1 LLIHGFGNFAVRRGS
16 HLVEEREWGRRKVKR
31 LLKYIALSPEHTL
44 PKDIALDLL
53 WGDTD
58 PQAANA
64 NFYRTLYNLRRVLEP
79 LSPHSGAN
87 YIALEGGLIRL
98 VVETVPASDVDDFV
112 RGVEVGRRLAR
123 AGDRAAARD
132 RLAAAVQL
140 YSADLSTDDLYD
152 DWIRPRREQLRDL
165 YLSTLR
171 DLAELATEAGQVD
184 TALNYL
190 RQAFRKDNTSE
201 AACLNLMLA
210 LTRAGHR
217 TEALQHYA
225 ACERALA
232 ELDLSPSAELRAAQ
246 RDLLAV

>member
-1 LLIHGFGNFAVRRGS
+1 M
-16 HLVEEREWGRRKVKR
+16 
-31 LLKYIALSPEHTL
+31 KYIAFSPDHTL
-44 PKDIALDLL
+44 SKDIAVDLL
-53 WGDTD
+53 WSEAD

-87 YIALEGGLIRL
+87 YITLEGGLIRL
-98 VVETVPASDVDDFV
+98 VAETVPDTDVDEFV
-112 RGVEVGRRLAR
+112 RGVEEGRRLAR
-123 AGDRAAARD
+123 LGERAAAHD
-132 RLAAAVQL
+132 KLAAATAL
-140 YSADLSTDDLYD
+140 YTDDLSTDDLYD

-165 YLSTLR
+165 YLSALR
-171 DLAELATEAGQVD
+171 DLAELATEAGQAD
-184 TALNYL
+184 NALNYL
-190 RQAFRKDNTSE
+190 RQAFRQDRASE

-225 ACERALA
+225 ACEKALA

-246 RDLLAV
+246 RDLLATREALAA